1 MLEGRIGG
9 RPVPVLEAG
18 RDVDDVAGPELTSG
32 LAPGLVPT
40 PAADDDEWMCQLLR
54 QPGSPLPHFITDAP
68 SFSAPVPG
76 RVIVPIRD
84 AAAHATFYLLVR
96 TDCRQE
102 AENLF
107 DWVSRQ

>member
-1 MLEGRIGG
+1 MLT
-9 RPVPVLEAG
+9 
-18 RDVDDVAGPELTSG
+18 TS
-32 LAPGLVPT
+32 PGLSSRAGLPQAWYQPRPPMT
-40 PAADDDEWMCQLLR
+40 MSTCPPPLAAWWMCQLLR

-84 AAAHATFYLLVR
+84 AAAHTTFYLLAR

>member
-1 MLEGRIGG
+1 
-9 RPVPVLEAG
+9 
-18 RDVDDVAGPELTSG
+18 
-32 LAPGLVPT
+32 
-40 PAADDDEWMCQLLR
+40 MCQLLR

-84 AAAHATFYLLVR
+84 AAAHSTFYLLVR

-107 DWVSRQ
+107 DWVSWQ